1 MKTIIWQLIEKEKNP
16 YTFQLT
22 LETNKNE
29 SIEEIARRLEKSFK
43 DIEEILE
50 AKIVVVKGWSEE

>member
-1 MKTIIWQLIEKEKNP
+1 MKTIIWQSVGKEKNP

-22 LETNKNE
+22 LETNKDEN
-29 SIEEIARRLEKSFK
+29 IEEIARQLEKSFK
-43 DIEEILE
+43 DIEEILK